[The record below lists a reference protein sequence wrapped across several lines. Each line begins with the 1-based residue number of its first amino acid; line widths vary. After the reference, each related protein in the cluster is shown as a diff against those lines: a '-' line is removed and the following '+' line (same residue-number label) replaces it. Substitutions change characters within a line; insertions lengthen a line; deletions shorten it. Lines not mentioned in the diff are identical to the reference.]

1 MAQCFLVI
9 LSLIA
14 GTPAQDALPVVR
26 ARTRVATITDGHH
39 LKKNY
44 WYVMPERKPDI
55 YYVEVP
61 LEPHKVTFTTDVEAI
76 TFDVSYGSR
85 HPFIVRLEDGTEAHT
100 ELRAEFKDLLRHER
114 STTIGNVDAIPFTL
128 GDNDK
133 IYLQGRVNGGP
144 PLSLQFDFGA
154 GGSVIKDTSVP
165 KANMTFDGTITL
177 RNSDGVNEVRSSSRN
192 RLEIGGLVWRDVP
205 FAVARNM
212 THREDAI
219 IGNSLFRDKVVEI
232 DYRRMTLVVH
242 TARPPIGSEWRRQ
255 DMYLDG
261 GTVPFTR
268 GVLNVGGQRQEGWFL
283 LDTGAYTSILNSPR
297 LFNTTK
303 IGGELRRLLGPLGGS
318 PPEVTVSIAGETV
331 SDINYSTRRYDGDP
345 TSLGVLGND
354 VLKRFDWIVDNRAG
368 VVFLRPNHHR
378 TQAFRNPER
387 LVSRLAAVFIVLVG
401 AGVAWR
407 RAAGRNP
414 RLYPSP

>member
-114 STTIGNVDAIPFTL
+114 STPIGNVDAIPFTL

-219 IGNSLFRDKVVEI
+219 VGNSLFRDKVVEI